1 MFGFRIYPQDVRP
14 SEVRRAIA
22 ILKTKNMIY
31 GPQEASFR
39 FCHPMPL
46 EICSYT
52 GRLIAAVVSGQFN
65 SAVHEITFQKVAL

>member
-1 MFGFRIYPQDVRP
+1 
-14 SEVRRAIA
+14 
-22 ILKTKNMIY
+22 MIY

-39 FCHPMPL
+39 FRHPMPL

-52 GRLIAAVVSGQFN
+52 GRLIAVVVSGQFN